1 MPYFE
6 VNATTQ
12 TYTGALLIGLV
23 EEVAKAVI
31 VAVFLFK
38 SKKSNYILDG
48 LLIGAA
54 VGAGFAAFET
64 AGYILKFGLNS
75 GLQAM
80 LEIIKL
86 RGFLAP
92 GGHVAWAAIEGAALM
107 YVKGFD
113 KLDKKHLNDKRFL
126 LICLIPVV
134 LHGIWDMP
142 IEAPYYLIQIIM
154 TVLAWLV
161 IVYFINLGLKQIDD
175 AKKLDKE

>member
-1 MPYFE
+1 M
-6 VNATTQ
+6 
-12 TYTGALLIGLV
+12 IGLI

-48 LLIGAA
+48 LLIGVA

-64 AGYILKFGLNS
+64 AGYILRFGMSS

-92 GGHVAWAAIEGAALM
+92 GGHVAWGCNRRRNFN
-107 YVKGFD
+107 VC
-113 KLDKKHLNDKRFL
+113 KR
-126 LICLIPVV
+126 I
-134 LHGIWDMP
+134 
-142 IEAPYYLIQIIM
+142 
-154 TVLAWLV
+154 
-161 IVYFINLGLKQIDD
+161 
-175 AKKLDKE
+175 